1 MGIFHL
7 LPEAAEKFEDYFED
21 NGIESKITKM
31 PLAFIIAF
39 AAYTLI
45 LFIEKIAF
53 DSHALIHHESD
64 DDANNTE
71 LLSYK
76 SKEID
81 SEKQNNQKDE
91 DELDENLV
99 EDEIK
104 NLVTTKGKFG
114 SFIQNQTSSNLFNC
128 SQQRRKSQSFFP

>member
-1 MGIFHL
+1 MTGFANSFSSGIFLGVGIFHL

-39 AAYTLI
+39 FAYTLI

-53 DSHALIHHESD
+53 DSHALIHHEHD
-64 DDANNTE
+64 EDPNNTE

-76 SKEID
+76 SKELNT
-81 SEKQNNQKDE
+81 KTNQLGNTEEQD
-91 DELDENLV
+91 DNVV

-114 SFIQNQTSSNLFNC
+114 SFIQNQNSS
-128 SQQRRKSQSFFP
+128 K